1 MDIGDMVGLALAGTV
16 GAVAGQ
22 SGKIKDSLGR
32 LKAKFN
38 SKDDG
43 IREIAALRKLF
54 PEDKASDLVKL
65 LKEIKQTQAETMT
78 E

>member
-22 SGKIKDSLGR
+22 SGKIRDGLRKVKARFSLGQDDSSIGQ
-32 LKAKFN
+32 LAK
-38 SKDDG
+38 
-43 IREIAALRKLF
+43 LQKLF
-54 PEDKASDLVKL
+54 PKASAQELLSLLNEVKP
-65 LKEIKQTQAETMT
+65 KT